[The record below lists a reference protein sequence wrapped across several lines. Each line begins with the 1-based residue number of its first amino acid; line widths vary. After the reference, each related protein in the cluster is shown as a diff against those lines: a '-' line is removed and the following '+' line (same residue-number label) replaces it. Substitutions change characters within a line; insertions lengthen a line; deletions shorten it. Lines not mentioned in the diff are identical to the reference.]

1 MDLQTL
7 VDGLRPLDFANP
19 QASSAVEQDYFRF
32 YGIDLENRMPAVE
45 HFIGSFAST
54 DFHIACHF
62 FRQKQAKGTC
72 YVVHGY
78 YDHVGLYG
86 NVIEYWLGKGF
97 SVIAFD
103 LPGHGLST
111 GPKATIGSFT
121 EYSAA
126 LKRCID
132 LSREHTV
139 VPLPLHLVGQ
149 STGATI
155 VMQHVLHHGYT
166 KTTSPFQQIVLL
178 APLVRP
184 SLWRLSRV
192 LHGILRPFVTSMPR
206 RFAANSNDPEYLE
219 FVRGADPLQ
228 SQLLPVLWVSAMRDW
243 MEIFA
248 SFTPTDLDPFI
259 VQGKQDD
266 TVDWRFN
273 VKAINEKFPAS
284 EVFYIEEGR
293 HHLANE
299 SEEIRQL
306 VFAALDHLFDG
317 S

>member
-1 MDLQTL
+1 MDLQAL
-7 VDGLRPLDFANP
+7 FDSLKPLDFANP
-19 QASSAVEQDYFRF
+19 HASSAVEQEYFRF
-32 YGIDLENRMPAVE
+32 YGIDSENRMPQVE
-45 HFIGSFAST
+45 HFFGSFAST
-54 DFHIACHF
+54 EFNIACHF
-62 FRQKQAKGTC
+62 FRQQHAKGTC

-86 NVIEYWLGKGF
+86 NVIDYWLGKGF

-111 GPKATIGSFT
+111 GPKATISSFT

-126 LKRCID
+126 LERCID
-132 LSREHTV
+132 LSREHTAA
-139 VPLPLHLVGQ
+139 PLHLVGQ

-155 VMQHVLHHGYT
+155 VMLHVLHHEYT
-166 KTTSPFQQIVLL
+166 KATSPFAQIVLL

-184 SLWRLSRV
+184 SLWRLSRL
-192 LHGILRPFVTSMPR
+192 LHRILRPFVKTMPR
-206 RFAANSNDPEYLE
+206 RFAANSSDPEYLE
-219 FVRGADPLQ
+219 FIRGNDPLQ
-228 SQLLPVLWVSAMRDW
+228 SQLLPVQWVSAMRDW
-243 MEIFA
+243 MDLFA
-248 SFTPTDLDPFI
+248 GFVPTDLEPFI
-259 VQGKQDD
+259 VQGQKDG

-273 VKAINEKFPAS
+273 VKAITEKFPAC

-299 SEEIRQL
+299 SEEIRRL
-306 VFAALDHLFDG
+306 LFSALDPLFNG